1 MSRPGAPFEKK
12 GILIGIA
19 GGSGSGKTLVAQTIF
34 DELGSDQVVI
44 LKQDYY
50 YRDLEGIPTNDRAI
64 RNFDHPDAFDMELLR
79 RHVSALLK
87 GGSAD
92 VPVYD
97 FKTHMRSAG
106 TQGMGPHAIVVL
118 EGILILDDPELRS
131 WMDIRCFIDTDADV
145 RLLRRMR
152 RDILER
158 GRDVESVLN
167 QYEATVR
174 PMHLQFVEPSKRYA
188 DVIIPEGGFNRVAI
202 DLLKTKIRSLLAAHG
217 HPLETR

>member
-1 MSRPGAPFEKK
+1 MRGAEAPFDKK

-19 GGSGSGKTLVAQTIF
+19 GGSGSGKTMVAQKIY

-50 YRDLEGIPTNDRAI
+50 YKDLNGIPMDAREV

-79 RHVSALLK
+79 SHVQTLLM

-97 FKTHMRSAG
+97 YRTHLRTNQ
-106 TQGMGPHAIVVL
+106 TQRAGPHAIVVL

-131 WMDIRCFIDTDADV
+131 WMDIRCFIDTDSDV
-145 RLLRRMR
+145 RLLRRLR

-158 GRDVESVLN
+158 GREVEGVLK
-167 QYEATVR
+167 QYEWTVR
-174 PMHLQFVEPSKRYA
+174 PMHLQFIEPSKRYA
-188 DVIIPEGGFNRVAI
+188 DVIIPEGGFNLVAI
-202 DLLKTKIRSLLAAHG
+202 DLLKTKIRAILASHG
-217 HPLETR
+217 HPLEA